1 MKKRF
6 LDVWKSKKGMGVVEI
21 VLIIAVLVGLAIIF
35 KSQITAIANKLFS
48 DLVTQIG
55 TF

>member
-6 LDVWKSKKGMGVVEI
+6 LDAWRNKKGMGVIEV

-35 KSQITAIANKLFS
+35 KSQITAIANSLFNN
-48 DLVTQIG
+48 LVTQVES
-55 TF
+55 F

>member
-6 LDVWKSKKGMGVVEI
+6 LNVWKNNKGMGVVEI

-35 KSQITAIANKLFS
+35 KSQITAIANNLFS
-48 DLVTQIG
+48 KLVTQVNS
-55 TF
+55 F